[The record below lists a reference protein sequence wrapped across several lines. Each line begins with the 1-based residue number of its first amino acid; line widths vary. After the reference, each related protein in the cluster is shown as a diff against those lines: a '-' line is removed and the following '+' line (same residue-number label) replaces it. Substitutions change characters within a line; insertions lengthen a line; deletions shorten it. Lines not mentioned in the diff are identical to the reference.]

1 MEQLEGYTLMHE
13 HMHLDLSY
21 VKHDPDT
28 CLDCFEQTLKELQEL
43 YAKGVR
49 RILEVSNIGMGR
61 DLAWIQKLEKRSGI
75 QIVTSTGFY
84 KEPFLPDL
92 SVEEMAALM
101 IEDLKSQKAQVIGE
115 IGTSYQKWKEQERKV
130 FEAAVLAHQET
141 GALITT
147 HTTLGTLG
155 LEQARYLIE
164 NGVDPDRIII
174 GHMDLSNDLHAILD
188 VLALGVNIGFDT
200 IGKTNYLL
208 DERRVELLCELEKRG
223 LIDHVVLSMDI
234 TRKTQLKDFKGKG
247 YAYLLDTFVPLLRK
261 ANMKEASIQQML
273 KQTPNR
279 LLGGKL

>member
-1 MEQLEGYTLMHE
+1 MEPLEGYTLMHE

-141 GALITT
+141 
-147 HTTLGTLG
+147 LGTLG

-174 GHMDLSNDLHAILD
+174 GHMDLSNDLHTILD

-261 ANMKEASIQQML
+261 ANMKETSIQQML

>member
-1 MEQLEGYTLMHE
+1 M
-13 HMHLDLSY
+13 
-21 VKHDPDT
+21 
-28 CLDCFEQTLKELQEL
+28 
-43 YAKGVR
+43 R

>member
-1 MEQLEGYTLMHE
+1 MEPLEGYTLMHE

-28 CLDCFEQTLKELQEL
+28 CLDCFEQTLKGLQEL

>member
-1 MEQLEGYTLMHE
+1 MEPLEGYTLMHE

>member
-1 MEQLEGYTLMHE
+1 MEPLEGYTLMHE

-174 GHMDLSNDLHAILD
+174 GHMDLSNDLHTILD

-261 ANMKEASIQQML
+261 ANMKETSIQQML

>member
-1 MEQLEGYTLMHE
+1 
-13 HMHLDLSY
+13 
-21 VKHDPDT
+21 
-28 CLDCFEQTLKELQEL
+28 
-43 YAKGVR
+43 
-49 RILEVSNIGMGR
+49 

-92 SVEEMAALM
+92 SVEEMTALM

-174 GHMDLSNDLHAILD
+174 GHMDLSNDLHTILD

>member
-1 MEQLEGYTLMHE
+1 MHE

-155 LEQARYLIE
+155 LEQARYLIQ

>member
-1 MEQLEGYTLMHE
+1 MEPLEGYTLMHE

-174 GHMDLSNDLHAILD
+174 GHMDLSNDLHAILV

>member
-1 MEQLEGYTLMHE
+1 MHE

>member
-1 MEQLEGYTLMHE
+1 MEPLEGYTLMHE

-43 YAKGVR
+43 CAKGVR

>member
-1 MEQLEGYTLMHE
+1 MEPLEGYTLMHE

-174 GHMDLSNDLHAILD
+174 GHMDLSNDLHTILD

>member
-1 MEQLEGYTLMHE
+1 MEPLEGYTLMHE

-92 SVEEMAALM
+92 SVEEMTALM

-115 IGTSYQKWKEQERKV
+115 IGTSYQQWKEQERKV

-174 GHMDLSNDLHAILD
+174 GHMDLSNDLHTILD

>member
-1 MEQLEGYTLMHE
+1 MHE

-174 GHMDLSNDLHAILD
+174 GHMDLSNDLHTILD

-261 ANMKEASIQQML
+261 ANMKETSIQQML

>member
-1 MEQLEGYTLMHE
+1 MYIFNLTST
-13 HMHLDLSY
+13 HLDLSY

-92 SVEEMAALM
+92 SVEEMTALM

-174 GHMDLSNDLHAILD
+174 GHMDLSNDLHTILD

>member
-1 MEQLEGYTLMHE
+1 MEPLEGYTLMHE

-261 ANMKEASIQQML
+261 ANMKETSIQQML